1 MPKPLKRPSNDTSL
15 EDADVLRLTF
25 RKEIADPNKHDI
37 FYPKSTFSSG
47 RNALLRLALGLEKGK
62 GEMDCFFKAIV
73 LFRTSFS
80 FIYKRFPIFCLLR

>member
-1 MPKPLKRPSNDTSL
+1 MSKVRLETTVPVKSADILFIGDLLPKPLKRPSNDTAL

-25 RKEIADPNKHDI
+25 RREIADPNKHDI

-62 GEMDCFFKAIV
+62 GF
-73 LFRTSFS
+73 
-80 FIYKRFPIFCLLR
+80 